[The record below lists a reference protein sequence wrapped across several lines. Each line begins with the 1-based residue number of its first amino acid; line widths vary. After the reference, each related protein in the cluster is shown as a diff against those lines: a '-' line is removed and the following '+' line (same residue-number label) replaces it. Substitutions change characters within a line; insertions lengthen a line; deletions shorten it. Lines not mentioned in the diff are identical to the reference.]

1 MKIDFKFKKKKSTF
15 VLLCFVKSL
24 IIGLNKIYFHD
35 LLCFACVCL
44 TGVCQ
49 PAAIVKE
56 TVQRYGRRE
65 KRNGIYTYK
74 RCTVEEE
81 PVERTWGNASGGHF
95 LRANTVRFLKERG
108 GEHCRRDRIFLV
120 KPV

>member
-24 IIGLNKIYFHD
+24 IIGLNKIYFYD
-35 LLCFACVCL
+35 LLCFECVCL

-65 KRNGIYTYK
+65 KKKRNIY
-74 RCTVEEE
+74 
-81 PVERTWGNASGGHF
+81 
-95 LRANTVRFLKERG
+95 
-108 GEHCRRDRIFLV
+108 I
-120 KPV
+120 